1 MASSRVQ
8 ADAAHEHCWWL
19 VGTKCA
25 AAAEYR
31 TAGWAVGASY
41 TVESRTVPED
51 LRPALVV
58 QGVAMVRRVLLE
70 YTEQARSLR
79 TEVLV
84 VVLEG
89 LLQAKK
95 TVVPEEQE
103 QEEGE
108 QVMMVER
115 VS

>member
-1 MASSRVQ
+1 
-8 ADAAHEHCWWL
+8 
-19 VGTKCA
+19 
-25 AAAEYR
+25 
-31 TAGWAVGASY
+31 
-41 TVESRTVPED
+41 
-51 LRPALVV
+51 
-58 QGVAMVRRVLLE
+58 MVRRVLLE